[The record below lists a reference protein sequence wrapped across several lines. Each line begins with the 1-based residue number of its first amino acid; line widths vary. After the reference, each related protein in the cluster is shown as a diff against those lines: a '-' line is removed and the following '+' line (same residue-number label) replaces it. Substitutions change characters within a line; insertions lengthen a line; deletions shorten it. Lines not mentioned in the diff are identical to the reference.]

1 MWWDSH
7 PDDREELRRLLRA
20 GRVELVGGAYNEPD
34 TNLSGAELTARSVVY
49 GFGYQRDVLGGEPV
63 TAWQLDPFGHEPSSR
78 G

>member
-63 TAWQLDPFGHEPSSR
+63 TA
-78 G
+78 